1 MALQSHAVYS
11 PTPKVPLQ
19 LTSLLLFSLPYIFLL
34 HQDGDRFLLSESKV
48 TKNNHYKRR
57 ASQKSGTN
65 SLKFI
70 SYLYFGKALSI
81 FNFQVS
87 NFNLSMPYLPRT
99 FPVATPLLPRCYP
112 VPTPNLPAYFP
123 LTIPLSLPYYWLTIG
138 LPERTLNVP

>member
-112 VPTPNLPAYFP
+112 VPTPYLLRTFRLTFP
-123 LTIPLSLPYYWLTIG
+123 LPSPCHYLTIG
-138 LPERTLNVP
+138 LLSAYLNEL